1 MKENVKI
8 LFGQKLSKLIEAR
21 GLTRAEFARKIG
33 HERSLVSM
41 WCNGKS
47 YPKFQIM
54 KKIADVFEIS
64 YEELVKIDEE
74 HLAIEEKIKVLEDW
88 IAENKDFEQKFNL
101 EEIVDGTEGKKR
113 TEYVED
119 LILEYRK
126 MKLKWQAAE
135 QVHRYDTEMIDRVKG
150 ESVELSKEL
159 RKVKEMLFIS
169 IADRVNEAF
178 KQKEQNEEDLEALYD
193 GCQLET
199 MALKRQLKIKD
210 KYLENMWFIASDYDG
225 YETPESLKS
234 LIDELMTMCRR
245 ASKNDDK
252 WAAFQGGNGKYFNI
266 LYEEVPAPKEEE

>member
-8 LFGQKLSKLIEAR
+8 LFGQKLSKLIEAK

-33 HERSLVSM
+33 HERSVVSM

-64 YEELVKIDEE
+64 YEELVEIDEE

-113 TEYVED
+113 AEYVED

-150 ESVELSKEL
+150 ENVDLNKRL
-159 RKVKEMLFIS
+159 R
-169 IADRVNEAF
+169 IA
-178 KQKEQNEEDLEALYD
+178 
-193 GCQLET
+193 C
-199 MALKRQLKIKD
+199 RQTDIKD
-210 KYLENMWFIASDYDG
+210 RYCDLIWCLGVDYDG
-225 YETPESLKS
+225 YETPEGLKS
-234 LIDELMTMCRR
+234 LIDELVALAKR
-245 ASKNDDK
+245 AVKNDDK
-252 WAAFQGGNGKYFNI
+252 YAMYEGCGDKYYNI
-266 LYEEVPAPKEEE
+266 LNEEVPAPKEEE